1 MTFRRHGLLAAAALL
16 TGLPP
21 TAPAVIN
28 VSDDIEVEG
37 FVQAQ
42 NILRT
47 SQMED
52 SEFIMQRNTAQIETK
67 YYFLKDSTAFGR
79 FNTGKLEEATFTF
92 VGRAVY
98 DSIYD
103 IRDSYRDDYIGREDG
118 PYLLE
123 ARVREAYVDLALPP
137 FSLRLGKQ
145 QIVWGETDNF
155 RALGVINP
163 LDLSW
168 HWQWES

>member
-1 MTFRRHGLLAAAALL
+1 MTFRRHGLLAAAVLL
-16 TGLPP
+16 TGLPL
-21 TAPAVIN
+21 TAPAIIN
-28 VSDDIEVEG
+28 VSENIEVEG

-47 SQMED
+47 PQMDDAEV
-52 SEFIMQRNTAQIETK
+52 IMQRNTAQIESK

-103 IRDSYRDDYIGREDG
+103 IRESYRDDFIG
-118 PYLLE
+118 
-123 ARVREAYVDLALPP
+123 
-137 FSLRLGKQ
+137 
-145 QIVWGETDNF
+145 
-155 RALGVINP
+155 
-163 LDLSW
+163 
-168 HWQWES
+168 